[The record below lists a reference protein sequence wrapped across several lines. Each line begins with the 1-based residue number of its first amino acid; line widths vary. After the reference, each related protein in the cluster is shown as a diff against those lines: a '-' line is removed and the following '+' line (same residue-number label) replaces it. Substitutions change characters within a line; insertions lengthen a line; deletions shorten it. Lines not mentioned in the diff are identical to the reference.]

1 MNNFIRGKLNGSELL
16 AQLAEETAE
25 LGKAALKL
33 RRVMEG
39 KNPTPV
45 TLEDAF
51 DNFEEE
57 IADVLLCL
65 DVMGYDLKELS
76 RYQAIMDGKR
86 ERWVRRLKAIE
97 RSESDGL

>member
-1 MNNFIRGKLNGSELL
+1 MNIFIREKLGGSELL

-25 LGKAALKL
+25 LNKAALKL
-33 RRVMEG
+33 RRVMDG

-45 TLEDAF
+45 TLVAAF
-51 DNFEEE
+51 ENFEEE

-76 RYQAIMDGKR
+76 RYKAIMDGKR
-86 ERWVRRLKAIE
+86 ERWVRRLQAIE

>member
-1 MNNFIRGKLNGSELL
+1 MNNFIREKLNGAELL

-45 TLEDAF
+45 SLEAAF

-76 RYQAIMDGKR
+76 RYKAIMDGKR
-86 ERWVRRLKAIE
+86 ERWVKRLQEAE
-97 RSESDGL
+97 RTNL